1 MLVVVM
7 PADPHADQNPLVLQR
22 WRFVADKIE
31 SDSGLLE
38 IPLQNIRRWLGS
50 DRIGNP
56 WALREWLK
64 IIEGAAASA
73 DGLASLLDLLRDDG
87 ERARQL
93 KSCSPFAGVLT
104 RDERDQ
110 FTCAWTH

>member
-31 SDSGLLE
+31 SDPGLLE

-56 WALREWLK
+56 WALREWQG
-64 IIEGAAASA
+64 IIEGATALHPLQPRPAGA
-73 DGLASLLDLLRDDG
+73 QD
-87 ERARQL
+87 
-93 KSCSPFAGVLT
+93 AGV
-104 RDERDQ
+104 RK
-110 FTCAWTH
+110 AIP